1 MMQVVQGKMC
11 AKTIPCVI
19 LLVILICI
27 SFAIILEYRG
37 VEEKAFINVL
47 ADPSNGEINENLV
60 GLLWLECRQDLN
72 DLSQALE
79 PKLRRLREIL
89 SNVIHTVGYSLATKN
104 IQNLVHHPVLKQA
117 LSNCMRKNRLIFR
130 ASVKDGGFN
139 PWFTRYVS
147 SLYRRHDVPRRF
159 LASNNTA
166 ESPASDSAPSPSPD
180 WAPASS
186 PDSEAPESEAP
197 GSEAPDFSPTPTPTS
212 SPSPSPSPS
221 PSESPAS
228 SPSQPILKPSNQP
241 PPVPAPHHGDLEHEH
256 HGINTTTLIIACVVT
271 ALVTAFVAWLFLFLC
286 FRKEINSKPTSGSSH
301 ACTFIS
307 SGNESGLQEKA
318 SSNGGIV
325 LEISSDGKS
334 SFGAVSGA
342 GAAVTKAS
350 SESSDTSGNTNVT
363 QPSGGVSTSVPVV
376 PSENALQGRSDPL
389 PPEPPIP
396 VTANPPACPVP
407 PPPPKPP
414 GAGPS
419 PPAPPGAP
427 PGPPPPVP
435 PGPKA
440 PKVPIGL
447 QGTPNATSGEGS
459 NAAGNGANASKA
471 KLKPFFW
478 DKVAAKPDHAMVWT
492 QIKAGSFQFNED
504 LIQTLFGYSAA
515 DKKKNTD
522 KGKESSAQEHAP
534 HFVQLI
540 DPKKAQNLAIL
551 LRALNVTAVDVCDA
565 LREGNHLPV
574 ELLQTLLKMAPTS
587 DEEKKLKNYSGEL
600 SHLGPAEQFL
610 KQVLDIPFAFK
621 RMDVLRF
628 MCSLNEEL
636 VATKESFETLEVAC
650 KDLRGSRLFLKLLE
664 AVLKTGNRMNDGT
677 YRGGAQAFKLDTLL
691 KLSDVKGVDGK
702 TTLLHFV
709 VLEIIRTEG
718 LKAVR
723 AERESQSFTSMK
735 SDDLLEDVS
744 PDMEERYHSLGFKA
758 VSSLS
763 TELESVKKAA
773 AVDAENLTGTV
784 AKHGHALL
792 KARDFLNSE
801 MKDLDEDS
809 DFHRTLKSF
818 VEKAEVDVTSL
829 LEEEKRIME
838 LVKKTGCY
846 FHGDNKKDEG
856 LRLFAIVRDF
866 LIVLDKVC
874 KEVKVKP
881 VKSHKKEG
889 SQASSTS
896 EARSEA
902 PDIRQKLFPAIAELR
917 VDTSSSDDED

>member
-1 MMQVVQGKMC
+1 MC

-19 LLVILICI
+19 FLVILICI
-27 SFAIILEYRG
+27 SFAIILENRG

-72 DLSQALE
+72 DLSQVLE

-89 SNVIHTVGYSLATKN
+89 SNVIHTVGYSLATEN

-117 LSNCMRKNRLIFR
+117 LSNCMRKNHLIFR

-147 SLYRRHDVPRRF
+147 SLYRRRDVPRRF

-166 ESPASDSAPSPSPD
+166 ESPDSDSGPSPSPD

-197 GSEAPDFSPTPTPTS
+197 GSEAPDFSPTPTP
-212 SPSPSPSPS
+212 PSPSPSPS
-221 PSESPAS
+221 KSPAS
-228 SPSQPILKPSNQP
+228 SPSQSILKPSNQP
-241 PPVPAPHHGDLEHEH
+241 SPVHAPNHGDLEHEH

-286 FRKEINSKPTSGSSH
+286 FRKEINLKPT
-301 ACTFIS
+301 

-318 SSNGGIV
+318 SANGGIV

-334 SFGAVSGA
+334 SFGAVSGAGA

-363 QPSGGVSTSVPVV
+363 QPSGGVSTTVPGV
-376 PSENALQGRSDPL
+376 PSENALQGRPDPL

-419 PPAPPGAP
+419 PPAPPG
-427 PGPPPPVP
+427 PPPPVP

-459 NAAGNGANASKA
+459 DAAGNGGNASKA

-478 DKVAAKPDHAMVWT
+478 DKVAAKPDHAMVWN

-587 DEEKKLKNYSGEL
+587 DEEKKLNNYTGEI

-621 RMDVLRF
+621 RIDVLRF

-744 PDMEERYHSLGFKA
+744 PDMEERYHSLGFQK

-763 TELESVKKAA
+763 TELESVKKVA

-784 AKHGHALL
+784 AKLGHALL

-818 VEKAEVDVTSL
+818 VEKAEVDVTLL

-856 LRLFAIVRDF
+856 LRLFVIVRDF

-896 EARSEA
+896 EARSET
-902 PDIRQKLFPAIAELR
+902 PDLRQKLFPAIAELR